1 MLRQPLKMY
10 LCYVLSLIYE
20 VFLLPAL
27 ILDLFSFFSFFFQNL
42 NAKINCILMNIDVKS
57 DTISRIDLENL

>member
-20 VFLLPAL
+20 VFLLSAL
-27 ILDLFSFFSFFFQNL
+27 ILDLFSFFSFFFSKSKRKDKL
-42 NAKINCILMNIDVKS
+42 HINEYRC
-57 DTISRIDLENL
+57 